1 MVICD
6 ETKAERLER
15 IIKQEY
21 NRKLPVKAEVD
32 QTGYIKY
39 HCTGMY
45 ILDENGDGFD
55 LSAGELRALKE
66 KGVIYF

>member
-1 MVICD
+1 MISD

-15 IIKQEY
+15 IIKLEY
-21 NRKLPVKAEVD
+21 SRKLPVKVEVD

-39 HCTGMY
+39 YCTGMY

-55 LSAGELRALKE
+55 LSGGELRVLKD